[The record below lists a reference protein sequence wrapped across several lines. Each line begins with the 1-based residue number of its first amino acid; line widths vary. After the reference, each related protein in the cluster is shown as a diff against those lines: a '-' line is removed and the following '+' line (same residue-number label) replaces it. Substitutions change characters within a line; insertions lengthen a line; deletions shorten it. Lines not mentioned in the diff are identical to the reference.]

1 MGFDIDF
8 GWFKKNINHDKSTNT
23 WTGKISKNTPFADCP
38 FVVFDMELS
47 GLDAKK
53 DFIISIGAIK
63 MTGSTINISK
73 EFYRMVKPSG
83 TLSRENVAIH
93 GMTPGELENQE
104 DLDKVLPAFLEFI
117 EDSVLVGHFVN
128 IDLKFINK
136 HLKRRSLQK
145 ISNPAL
151 DTHNI
156 HEWLSENGQEFR
168 KHYHG
173 SSGKTD
179 LFSIAKRYDITIDTL
194 HNALSD
200 SFVTAQLFQKFL
212 YFLHAEGMHGLNEVI
227 KIGRA

>member
-1 MGFDIDF
+1 MSTESCFR
-8 GWFKKNINHDKSTNT
+8 WFKKKNNDDKTNT
-23 WTGKISKNTPFADCP
+23 WTGKISKNTPFVDCP

-73 EFYRMVKPSG
+73 EFYRMIKPSG

-93 GMTPGELENQE
+93 GMTPSELENQE
-104 DLDKVLPAFLEFI
+104 DIDKVLPAFLEFI
-117 EDSVLVGHFVN
+117 ADSVLVGHFVN

-136 HLKRRSLQK
+136 HLKRRGLQK
-145 ISNPAL
+145 LSNPAL
-151 DTHNI
+151 DTHSI